1 METIFPLLLNRPY
14 ILYNLISKDDIL
26 KKKLNKIF
34 SNVKKK
40 SNKLG
45 KEFSNNLERYS
56 LLKDMND
63 NLQKWLDA
71 VKNKKLTYKFLK
83 KELNFSF
90 LKYLYSKLN
99 IYNYN
104 IKNGIFY
111 NKNALKGIVID
122 FYSSLK
128 NASVMLDNFNKKIN
142 DNIDI
147 EYYNL

>member
-1 METIFPLLLNRPY
+1 MYSNKYTSILNKIFFKPLIMETIFPLLLNRPY

-71 VKNKKLTYKFLK
+71 VKNK
-83 KELNFSF
+83 
-90 LKYLYSKLN
+90 
-99 IYNYN
+99 
-104 IKNGIFY
+104 
-111 NKNALKGIVID
+111 
-122 FYSSLK
+122 
-128 NASVMLDNFNKKIN
+128 
-142 DNIDI
+142 
-147 EYYNL
+147 